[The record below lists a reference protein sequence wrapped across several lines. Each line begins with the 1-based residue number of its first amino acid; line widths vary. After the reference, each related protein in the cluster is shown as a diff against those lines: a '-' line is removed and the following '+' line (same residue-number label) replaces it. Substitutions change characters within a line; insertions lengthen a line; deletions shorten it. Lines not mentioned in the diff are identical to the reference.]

1 MRVGLVCPYS
11 WDVPGGVKEHVRD
24 LAEELLRL
32 GHEVSVLA
40 PGDPDAVVEPY
51 VVLSGRAV
59 PVPFN
64 GSVARLSFGPVSASR
79 TRRWIREGGFDL
91 LHVHEPVSPSVSM
104 LAVWAASGPVVG
116 TFHSSYLSR
125 SRVYGASYGILQ
137 PTLERITARI
147 AVSEA
152 ARSTVV
158 QHVGGD
164 AVLIPNGVALRRYAK
179 ADPMPGWPGQGGAL
193 GFLGRID
200 EPRKGLPVLLE
211 ALRAVVAEH
220 PGVRLLVA
228 GPGDVD
234 EVRDSIDPDLRDRV
248 ELLGLVSD
256 ADKAAMLHS
265 VDLYVA
271 PNTGGESFGMILLEA
286 MAAGAPVLASN
297 LDAFRSVLD
306 DGRAGRLFP
315 VGDPG
320 ALAAAANELLR
331 DRAKRTALAEAGTAV
346 ARRYDWQTVAQ
357 QVLAVYETVI
367 LPGIPVGVDPRAQ
380 AFGLFSTRLKDANG

>member
-1 MRVGLVCPYS
+1 VRVGLVCPYS

-40 PGDPDAVVEPY
+40 PGDPDAEVEPY

-152 ARSTVV
+152 ARNTVV

-179 ADPMPGWPGQGGAL
+179 ADPMPGWPGQGGTL

-256 ADKAAMLHS
+256 EDKAAMLHS

-271 PNTGGESFGMILLEA
+271 PNTGGESFGIILLEA
-286 MAAGAPVLASN
+286 MAAGAPVLASD

-315 VGDPG
+315 VGDAG
-320 ALAAAANELLR
+320 ALAAAANGLLR
-331 DRAKRTALAEAGTAV
+331 DRAERTALAEAGTAV

-367 LPGIPVGVDPRAQ
+367 LPGIQVGVDPRAQ
-380 AFGLFSTRLKDANG
+380 AFGLFSTRLKDTS

>member
-1 MRVGLVCPYS
+1 
-11 WDVPGGVKEHVRD
+11 VKEHVRD
-24 LAEELLRL
+24 LAEELLRM
-32 GHEVSVLA
+32 GHQVSVLA
-40 PGDPDAVVEPY
+40 PGDPDAEVEPY
-51 VVLSGRAV
+51 VVLAGRAV

-64 GSVARLSFGPVSASR
+64 GAVARLLFGPVSASR

-116 TFHSSYLSR
+116 TFHSNYLTR

-152 ARSTVV
+152 ARSTLV

-164 AVLIPNGVALRRYAK
+164 AVLIPNGVSLRRYAH
-179 ADPMPGWPGQGGAL
+179 AEPLPGWPGGGGAL

-211 ALRAVVAEH
+211 ALPAVVAEH
-220 PGVRLLVA
+220 PGARLLVA
-228 GPGDVD
+228 GPGDLD
-234 EVRDSIDPDLRDRV
+234 EVRSSIDPTLREHV

-256 ADKAAMLHS
+256 EVKARMLHS
-265 VDLYVA
+265 VDVYVA
-271 PNTGGESFGMILLEA
+271 PNTGGESFGIILLEA
-286 MAAGAPVLASN
+286 MAAGAPVLASD

-306 DGRAGRLFP
+306 DGR
-315 VGDPG
+315 
-320 ALAAAANELLR
+320 
-331 DRAKRTALAEAGTAV
+331 
-346 ARRYDWQTVAQ
+346 RYDWETVARE
-357 QVLAVYETVI
+357 VLAVYETVV
-367 LPGIPVGVDPRAQ
+367 LPGITVGVDPRAQ
-380 AFGLFSTRLKDANG
+380 AFGLFSARLKDAGG

>member
-1 MRVGLVCPYS
+1 VRVGLVCPYS

>member
-40 PGDPDAVVEPY
+40 PGDPDAEVEPY

-152 ARSTVV
+152 ARNTVV

-179 ADPMPGWPGQGGAL
+179 ADPMPGWPGHGGTL

-256 ADKAAMLHS
+256 EDKAAMLHS

-271 PNTGGESFGMILLEA
+271 PNTGGESFGIILLEA
-286 MAAGAPVLASN
+286 MAAGAPVLASD

-315 VGDPG
+315 VGDAG
-320 ALAAAANELLR
+320 ALAAAANGLLR
-331 DRAKRTALAEAGTAV
+331 DRAERTALAEAGTAV

-367 LPGIPVGVDPRAQ
+367 LPGIQVGVDPRAQ
-380 AFGLFSTRLKDANG
+380 AFGLFSTRLKDTS

>member
-40 PGDPDAVVEPY
+40 PGDPDAEVEPY

-152 ARSTVV
+152 ARNTVV

-220 PGVRLLVA
+220 PKVRLLVA

-256 ADKAAMLHS
+256 EDKAAMLHS
-265 VDLYVA
+265 VDVYVA
-271 PNTGGESFGMILLEA
+271 PNTGGESFGIILLEA
-286 MAAGAPVLASN
+286 MAAGAPVLASD

-331 DRAKRTALAEAGTAV
+331 DRAERTALAEAGTAV

-357 QVLAVYETVI
+357 QVLAVYETVV
-367 LPGIPVGVDPRAQ
+367 LPGIQVGVDPRAQ

>member
-24 LAEELLRL
+24 LADELLRM

-40 PGDPDAVVEPY
+40 PGDPDAEVEPY
-51 VVLSGRAV
+51 VVLAGRAV

-64 GSVARLSFGPVSASR
+64 GAVARLLFGPVSASR

-116 TFHSSYLSR
+116 TFHSNYLTR

-152 ARSTVV
+152 ARSTLV

-164 AVLIPNGVALRRYAK
+164 AVLIPNGVSLRRYAH
-179 ADPMPGWPGQGGAL
+179 AEPLPGWPGGGGAL

-211 ALRAVVAEH
+211 ALPAVVAEH
-220 PGVRLLVA
+220 PEARLLVA
-228 GPGDVD
+228 GPGDLD
-234 EVRDSIDPDLRDRV
+234 EVRSSIDPAVREHV

-256 ADKAAMLHS
+256 EVKARMLHS
-265 VDLYVA
+265 VDVYVA
-271 PNTGGESFGMILLEA
+271 PNTGGESFGIILLEA
-286 MAAGAPVLASN
+286 MAAGAPVLASD
-297 LDAFRSVLD
+297 LDAFRTVLD
-306 DGRAGRLFP
+306 DGQAGRLFP
-315 VGDPG
+315 VGDAG
-320 ALAAAANELLR
+320 ALAAGANELLR
-331 DRAKRTALAEAGTAV
+331 DAAARTALAGAGTAA
-346 ARRYDWQTVAQ
+346 ARRYDWETVARE
-357 QVLAVYETVI
+357 VLAVYETVV
-367 LPGIPVGVDPRAQ
+367 LPGITVGVDPRVQ
-380 AFGLFSTRLKDANG
+380 AFGLFSARLKDVGG

>member
-40 PGDPDAVVEPY
+40 PGDPDAEVEPY

-152 ARSTVV
+152 ARNTVV

-179 ADPMPGWPGQGGAL
+179 ADPMPGWPGQGGTL

-256 ADKAAMLHS
+256 EDKAAMLHS

-271 PNTGGESFGMILLEA
+271 PNTGGESFGIILLEA
-286 MAAGAPVLASN
+286 MAAGAPVLASD

-315 VGDPG
+315 VGDAG
-320 ALAAAANELLR
+320 ALAAAANELLS
-331 DRAKRTALAEAGTAV
+331 DPAERTALAEAGTAV

-367 LPGIPVGVDPRAQ
+367 LPGIQVGVDPRAQ
-380 AFGLFSTRLKDANG
+380 AFGLFSTRLKDTS

>member
-40 PGDPDAVVEPY
+40 PGDPDAEVEPY

-152 ARSTVV
+152 ARNTVV

-179 ADPMPGWPGQGGAL
+179 ADPMPGWPGQGGTL

-256 ADKAAMLHS
+256 EDKAAMLHS

-271 PNTGGESFGMILLEA
+271 PNTGGESFGIILLEA
-286 MAAGAPVLASN
+286 MAAGAPVLASD

-315 VGDPG
+315 VGDAG

-331 DRAKRTALAEAGTAV
+331 DRAERTALAEAGTAV

-367 LPGIPVGVDPRAQ
+367 LPGIQVGVDPRAQ
-380 AFGLFSTRLKDANG
+380 AFGLFSTRLKDTS

>member
-24 LAEELLRL
+24 LADELLRM

-40 PGDPDAVVEPY
+40 PGDPDAEVEPY
-51 VVLSGRAV
+51 VVLAGRAV

-64 GSVARLSFGPVSASR
+64 GAVARLLFGPVSASR

-116 TFHSSYLSR
+116 TFHSSYLTR

-152 ARSTVV
+152 ARSTLV

-164 AVLIPNGVALRRYAK
+164 AVLIPNGVSLRRYAH
-179 ADPMPGWPGQGGAL
+179 AEPLPGWPGGGGAL

-211 ALRAVVAEH
+211 ALPAVVAEH
-220 PGVRLLVA
+220 PEARLLVA
-228 GPGDVD
+228 GPGDLD
-234 EVRDSIDPDLRDRV
+234 EVRSSIDPAVREHV

-256 ADKAAMLHS
+256 EVKARMLHS
-265 VDLYVA
+265 VDVYVA
-271 PNTGGESFGMILLEA
+271 PNTGGESFGIILLEA
-286 MAAGAPVLASN
+286 MAAGAPVLASD
-297 LDAFRSVLD
+297 LDAFRTVLD
-306 DGRAGRLFP
+306 DGQAGRLFP
-315 VGDPG
+315 VGDAA
-320 ALAAAANELLR
+320 ALAAGANELLR
-331 DRAKRTALAEAGTAV
+331 DDGARTALAGAGSAA
-346 ARRYDWQTVAQ
+346 ARRYDWETVARE
-357 QVLAVYETVI
+357 VLAVYETVV
-367 LPGIPVGVDPRAQ
+367 LPGITVGVDPRVQ
-380 AFGLFSTRLKDANG
+380 AFGLFSARLKDVGG

>member
-40 PGDPDAVVEPY
+40 PGDPDAEVEPY
-51 VVLSGRAV
+51 VVLAGRAV

-64 GSVARLSFGPVSASR
+64 GSVARLAFGPVSASR

-152 ARSTVV
+152 ARNTVV

-256 ADKAAMLHS
+256 EDKAAMLHS
-265 VDLYVA
+265 VDVYVA
-271 PNTGGESFGMILLEA
+271 PNTGGESFGIILLEA
-286 MAAGAPVLASN
+286 MAAGAPVLASD

-320 ALAAAANELLR
+320 ALAAAASELLR
-331 DRAKRTALAEAGTAV
+331 DRAERTALAEAGTAV
-346 ARRYDWQTVAQ
+346 AGRYDWQTVAQ
-357 QVLAVYETVI
+357 QVLAVYETVV
-367 LPGIPVGVDPRAQ
+367 LPGIQVGVDPRAQ

>member
-1 MRVGLVCPYS
+1 VRVGLVCPYS

-40 PGDPDAVVEPY
+40 PGDPDAEVEPY

-152 ARSTVV
+152 ARNTVV

-179 ADPMPGWPGQGGAL
+179 ADPMPGWPGHGGTL

-256 ADKAAMLHS
+256 EDKAAMLHS

-271 PNTGGESFGMILLEA
+271 PNTGGESFGIILLEA
-286 MAAGAPVLASN
+286 MAAGAPVLASD

-315 VGDPG
+315 VGDAG
-320 ALAAAANELLR
+320 ALAAAANGLLR
-331 DRAKRTALAEAGTAV
+331 DRAERTALAEAGTAV

-367 LPGIPVGVDPRAQ
+367 LPGIQVGVDPRAQ
-380 AFGLFSTRLKDANG
+380 AFGLFSTRLKDTS